1 MPSRGYIRFPTI
13 FGDSIIF
20 VSEDDLWV
28 VSSKGGRAARLT
40 ASVSEVTYPHFSPDG
55 ALLAFVG
62 QEEGPSE
69 VYVMPALGGPAQRLT
84 YQAASC
90 RVVGWSPSGEE
101 ILYAS
106 NAGQFTSR
114 FEVIYAVKPDGGLPR
129 VLPYG
134 MASAISYSASGGVVI
149 GRNTGRDFA
158 HWKRYRG
165 GTAGHLWCD
174 SNGDG
179 NFQRLLQLNGN
190 IADPCWIGER
200 IYFLSDHDGVG
211 NIYSCA
217 PDGGDIRQHTYHN
230 DFYARHLSTDGKRI
244 VYHSAADLYV
254 FDPQT
259 NESTTLEV
267 ELPSLRT
274 QRNRKF
280 AIASSHLD
288 TYALHPQGYAVALTT
303 RGKAFTMGNWEGPV
317 IQYGK
322 LDGVRY
328 RFLEWL
334 NDGKRLVAVHD
345 EPGREE
351 LIIFTPDAT
360 TDPKVLSDIDLG
372 RVMDLAVS
380 PTNDSVAVTN
390 HRNELIVVDLE
401 EGVAKV
407 LDQSSASYI
416 HGIAWSPDGRWIAY
430 SFAFTEYSM
439 AIKLC
444 KLETGETFQ
453 VTEPVLQDVR
463 PAFDPEGKYLYFL
476 GYRMFTPI
484 YDNLQFDL
492 SFPRGMKPYVVLLRR
507 DLKSPFIPEPK
518 IPEEKEK
525 EKEKEEPVKKPQ
537 DEEGNETKENG
548 NENGEEK
555 SEKPTNGEKKEENGK
570 KPPALVIDLEG
581 IRERVLPFPVP
592 EGRYSAV
599 CGIKGKVLFLSHP
612 VHGVDH
618 DPSSHGVRGSVDY
631 YDLESYKTEHWLD
644 GVSGLDLSR
653 DSKWLIYRQSRRL
666 RVLKVIDKTV
676 KMDSDRPSRES
687 GWLDLNRLKVS
698 IQPLAEWRQM
708 FAEAWRLQREQF
720 WSEDMSGVDWE
731 AIYRQYVPL
740 VERVSTRSEL
750 SDLLWELQGELGTS
764 HAYEM
769 GGEYRY
775 GPYYRQGFL
784 GIDLSYDSEAQR
796 YRIDRIVKGDPSDSS
811 ETSPLTSPGLN
822 IALGSAILAINGQR
836 VGPKLTPPELLVNQ
850 ARNEIQLLIEEP
862 ESTET
867 RTVVVK
873 ALGYER
879 GARYREWVE
888 QNRRTVHETSQNRI
902 GYIHIP
908 DMSSHGYSEFHRSYL
923 AEFDYPA
930 LLIDVRWNSGGNVS
944 GLLLE
949 KLARRRIG
957 YHFPRWFQPS
967 PYPQES
973 PRGPMVA
980 LTNEHA
986 GSDGDIFSHSFKLM
1000 GLGPLI
1006 GKRTW
1011 GGVIGIHPRHRLVD
1025 GTMTTQPE
1033 YSFWF
1038 KDVGWDVEN
1047 YGTDPDIEVDISP
1060 QDFANQADPQL
1071 ERAIAE
1077 ALRLLEETPTLEPKP
1092 GERPYL
1098 GRKIT
1103 KQQ

>member
-1 MPSRGYIRFPTI
+1 MPSQGYIRFPTI
-13 FGDSIIF
+13 FGDSLVF
-20 VSEDDLWV
+20 VSEDDLWS
-28 VSSKGGRAARLT
+28 VSSKGGRAGRLT
-40 ASVSEVTYPHFSPDG
+40 ASVNEVKYPHFSPDG
-55 ALLAFVG
+55 TLLAFVG
-62 QEEGPSE
+62 REEGPSE
-69 VYVMPALGGPAQRLT
+69 VYVMSAPGGPAQRLT
-84 YQAASC
+84 YQATGC
-90 RVVGWSPSGEE
+90 RVVGWTPSGEE

-106 NAGQFTSR
+106 SAGQFTSH

-129 VLPYG
+129 MLPYG
-134 MASAISYSASGGVVI
+134 MASSISYSENGGVVI
-149 GRNTGRDFA
+149 GRNSGRDFA

-174 SNGDG
+174 INGDG

-190 IADPCWIGER
+190 IADPCWVGER

-217 PDGGDIRQHTYHN
+217 PDGNDLRQHTYHN
-230 DFYARHLSTDGKRI
+230 DFYARHLSTDKQRM

-259 NESTTLEV
+259 DESTMLEV
-267 ELPSLRT
+267 ELPSLMT

-280 AIASSHLD
+280 AMASSHLD

-317 IQYGK
+317 LQHGK

-334 NDGKRLVAVHD
+334 NDGKRLVAIHD

-351 LIIFTPDAT
+351 LIIFSPEAT
-360 TDPKVLSDIDLG
+360 ADPRVLSELDLG
-372 RVMDLAVS
+372 RVMDLSVS
-380 PTNDSVAVTN
+380 PINDQVALTN

-401 EGVAKV
+401 NGESKV
-407 LDQSSASYI
+407 LDQSTASYI

-430 SFAFTEYSM
+430 SFAFTEYKI

-453 VTEPVLQDVR
+453 VTDPVLQDVQ
-463 PAFDPEGKYLYFL
+463 PAFDPDGKYLYFL
-476 GYRMFTPI
+476 GYRIFTPV

-492 SFPRGMKPYVVLLRR
+492 NFPRGMKPYVILLRR

-518 IPEEKEK
+518 SPEEKEK
-525 EKEKEEPVKKPQ
+525 EKEEPAKKPQ
-537 DEEGNETKENG
+537 DEASDSKENG
-548 NENGEEK
+548 TGDEK
-555 SEKPTNGEKKEENGK
+555 STNGEKKEENGK
-570 KPPALVIDLEG
+570 KPALVIDLEG
-581 IRERVLPFPVP
+581 IRERVLPFPVA

-599 CGIKGKVLFLSHP
+599 RGTKGKVLFLYHSVEGADNAP
-612 VHGVDH
+612 
-618 DPSSHGVRGSVDY
+618 PSPNVRGWLDS
-631 YDLESYKTEHWLD
+631 YDFETYKSERWLD
-644 GVSGLDLSR
+644 GVSDVDLSR
-653 DSKWLIYRQSRRL
+653 DNKWLIYRQFRRL
-666 RVLKVIDKTV
+666 RVLKAIDKTV
-676 KMDSDRPSRES
+676 KLDNDRPGRES

-698 IQPLAEWRQM
+698 IQPQAEWRQM

-731 AIYRQYVPL
+731 AIYQQYAPL
-740 VERVSTRSEL
+740 VDRVSTRSEL

-769 GGEYRY
+769 GGEYRH

-784 GIDLSYDSEAQR
+784 GVDLSYDSEAQR
-796 YRIDRIVKGDPSDSS
+796 YRIDRIIKGDPSDSD

-822 IALGSAILAINGQR
+822 IVPGSAILAINGQR
-836 VGPKLTPPELLVNQ
+836 VGPERTPQELLVNQ

-867 RTVVVK
+867 RVVVVK
-873 ALGYER
+873 ALGYEAS
-879 GARYREWVE
+879 ARYREWVE
-888 QNRRTVHETSQNRI
+888 HNRRTVHETSQGRV

-908 DMSSHGYSEFHRSYL
+908 DMGSNGYAEFHRSYL

-957 YHFPRWFQPS
+957 YHFPRWFQPG
-967 PYPQES
+967 PYPHES

-1011 GGVIGIHPRHRLVD
+1011 GGVIGIYPRHRLVD
-1025 GTMTTQPE
+1025 GTTTTQPE

-1047 YGTDPDIEVDISP
+1047 YGTDPDIEVDIAP
-1060 QDFANQADPQL
+1060 QDFANQTDPQL

-1077 ALRLLEETPTLEPKP
+1077 ALRLLEQTPALEPKP

-1098 GRKIT
+1098 GREIT
-1103 KQQ
+1103 KQ